1 MLDIR
6 FFSVTDAHAERR
18 KERIVRQRP
27 TYTGELV
34 KIRTLLGLGAAVLI
48 VLAAVIVANAVIG
61 LVVGGDSGCNGWP
74 GGSVP
79 SWCAD
84 E

>member
-1 MLDIR
+1 
-6 FFSVTDAHAERR
+6 V
-18 KERIVRQRP
+18 KQRP

-34 KIRTLLGLGAAVLI
+34 KIKTLLGLGASVLI
-48 VLAAVIVANAVIG
+48 VLVAVIVANAVIG
-61 LVVGGDSGCNGWP
+61 LVVGEDSSCAGWP
-74 GGSVP
+74 GGSVL